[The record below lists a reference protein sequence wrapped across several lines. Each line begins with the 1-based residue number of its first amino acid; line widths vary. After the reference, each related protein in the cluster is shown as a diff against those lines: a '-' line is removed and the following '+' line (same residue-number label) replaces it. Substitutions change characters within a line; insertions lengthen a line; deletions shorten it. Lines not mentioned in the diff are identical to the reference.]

1 MAREH
6 GETTQDDPPAND
18 GINLWRRGG
27 YEGEDDKE
35 ETEGEGKGE
44 DKEEVDEE
52 HAEEEIYSFH
62 LYPKILGLWKIQDGG
77 CPNLTSPYILRI
89 TFISLSSWLLP
100 RVHNVLW
107 RTKFDY
113 DFQICIFYDNYQS
126 SSYHDI

>member
-1 MAREH
+1 MMESTS
-6 GETTQDDPPAND
+6 E
-18 GINLWRRGG
+18 
-27 YEGEDDKE
+27 EEDDKE

-44 DKEEVDEE
+44 DKEKEVDEE

-89 TFISLSSWLLP
+89 TFISVSSWLLS

-107 RTKFDY
+107 RTKFNY
-113 DFQICIFYDNYQS
+113 DFQICIFYDN
-126 SSYHDI
+126 